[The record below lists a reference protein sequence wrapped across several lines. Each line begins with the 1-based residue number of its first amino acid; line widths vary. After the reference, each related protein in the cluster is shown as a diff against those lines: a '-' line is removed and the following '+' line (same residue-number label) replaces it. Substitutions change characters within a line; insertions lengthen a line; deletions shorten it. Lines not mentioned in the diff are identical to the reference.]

1 MPAMRTAVSSVLL
14 VLALAACGGAGTAPA
29 APPAT
34 KPDAPPPGAASSA
47 SRPVGDRALLDD
59 DATRAALATMEKTP
73 FTAAQIQAA
82 TRPGRTYTWAVER
95 ADGPPLRRVIRF
107 TAVDAERATFVAE
120 TADADG
126 KNPKTDPPEQA
137 TWEELRQHA
146 EFPRLFVKVTEERLV
161 VPAGTFDCLV
171 YTVTA
176 TTREGAAETLTFW
189 FARELPGPPVKLT
202 VMKDGKLA
210 RSQVLTS
217 HVPGG

>member
-1 MPAMRTAVSSVLL
+1 MPAMRTAASSVLL
-14 VLALAACGGAGTAPA
+14 VLALAACGGAGSAPA
-29 APPAT
+29 EPRPA
-34 KPDAPPPGAASSA
+34 KAGAAPSAAPSSSA
-47 SRPVGDRALLDD
+47 VPIGDLALLDE
-59 DATRAALATMEKTP
+59 DAARAALATMEKTP

-126 KNPKTDPPEQA
+126 KNTKADAPEQA

-146 EFPRLFVKVTEERLV
+146 EFPRLFVKVTEERLT
-161 VPAGTFDCLV
+161 VPAGSYDCLV

-176 TTREGAAETLTFW
+176 TTREGTSEVLTFW